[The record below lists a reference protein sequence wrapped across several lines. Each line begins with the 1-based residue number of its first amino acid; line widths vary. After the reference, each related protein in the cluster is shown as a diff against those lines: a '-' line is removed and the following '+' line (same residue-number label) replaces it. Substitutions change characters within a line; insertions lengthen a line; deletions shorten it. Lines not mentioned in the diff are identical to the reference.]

1 MRLVQKIHVEDV
13 RVLVDGPEEDL
24 HLHQVHDHPVSREHV
39 THEVLKHDERLHEE
53 VLRVGEEEEEEE
65 LNINCTLALLRNGS
79 LHVNPLR
86 RSNLMRIYMKKL

>member
-39 THEVLKHDERLHEE
+39 THEVLKHDERLHQE
-53 VLRVGEEEEEEE
+53 VLRVDEEEE
-65 LNINCTLALLRNGS
+65 LNIYCTLALLRNGS
-79 LHVNPLR
+79 SHVIPLR
-86 RSNLMRIYMKKL
+86 RSHLMLIFMKK